1 MRKRFTWIAGI
12 LVLVSISALVACSAK
27 FDSSNNGL
35 VVVASQGDLVMQ
47 TFSLDIGNGHLTQ
60 INNVNGPPTNGVPT
74 SVVLDP
80 GGPYAYLLLTASTPT
95 VPNSGP
101 GIAPYSIA
109 SDGKLA
115 LLGPTVTLTPG
126 AVPVALTIDSAGKFL
141 FVAANTPGSAGEIA
155 VFSIGS
161 SGALT
166 EVPGSP
172 FLLPTPLGGRVPQVS
187 ALAITPTVF
196 PPAFAACSGSAPPTT
211 ENLYVTD
218 SVNYFVL
225 NYLVGSSGALTIKQP
240 TTALVGIA
248 TGTVPSG
255 VTVDPCNR
263 FVYVSNGQPNNTV
276 SGYTVCNN
284 LSLPLCPEADFSLH
298 PIAGSPFAAGNAPG
312 PLTEDAFAKYLYVI
326 NVQGN
331 SISPFA
337 INTSSGVL
345 TPLTPAPIATNIG
358 PTAISVRGDD
368 TWLFVSNITS
378 ANISEYAITTSTGQL
393 TPQPTIDAFPL
404 PYGIAVK

>member
-27 FDSSNNGL
+27 YDSSNNGL
-35 VVVASQGDLVMQ
+35 VVVASQGDLVME

-60 INNVNGPPTNGVPT
+60 INNVNGPPTPGVPT
-74 SVVLDP
+74 SVALDP
-80 GGPYAYLLLTASTPT
+80 GGPYAYVLMTASSSVAPGT
-95 VPNSGP
+95 VT
-101 GIAPYSIA
+101 GITTYSIA

-115 LLGPTVTLTPG
+115 LVGSTTPLGTS
-126 AVPVALTIDSAGKFL
+126 AVPTGITIDSAGKFL
-141 FVAANTPGSAGEIA
+141 FVSSNTPGAPGEID

-161 SGALT
+161 GGGLT
-166 EVPGSP
+166 AVPGSP
-172 FLLPTPLGGRVPQVS
+172 FVLPNEPGGQVPQVS

-218 SVNYFVL
+218 SVNYFVV
-225 NYLVGSSGALTIKQP
+225 NYSVGSSGALTLVP
-240 TTALVGIA
+240 TTTASPGIA
-248 TGTVPSG
+248 TGTVPAG

-263 FVYVSNGQPNNTV
+263 FVYVSNGQPNNNV
-276 SGYTVCNN
+276 SGYTVCYNT
-284 LSLPLCPEADFSLH
+284 SLPLCPRADFSLH
-298 PIAGSPFAAGNAPG
+298 PITGTPFAAGNAPG
-312 PLTEDAFAKYLYVI
+312 PLTEDALANYLYVI

-331 SISPFA
+331 SISPFR
-337 INTSSGVL
+337 INTTTGAL

-378 ANISEYAITTSTGQL
+378 ANISEYAITPSSGQL
-393 TPQPTIDAFPL
+393 TPQPTVDAFPL

>member
-1 MRKRFTWIAGI
+1 
-12 LVLVSISALVACSAK
+12 
-27 FDSSNNGL
+27 
-35 VVVASQGDLVMQ
+35 
-47 TFSLDIGNGHLTQ
+47 
-60 INNVNGPPTNGVPT
+60 
-74 SVVLDP
+74 
-80 GGPYAYLLLTASTPT
+80 
-95 VPNSGP
+95 
-101 GIAPYSIA
+101 
-109 SDGKLA
+109 
-115 LLGPTVTLTPG
+115 
-126 AVPVALTIDSAGKFL
+126 
-141 FVAANTPGSAGEIA
+141 
-155 VFSIGS
+155 
-161 SGALT
+161 
-166 EVPGSP
+166 
-172 FLLPTPLGGRVPQVS
+172 
-187 ALAITPTVF
+187 
-196 PPAFAACSGSAPPTT
+196 
-211 ENLYVTD
+211 
-218 SVNYFVL
+218 L

-393 TPQPTIDAFPL
+393 TPQPTVDAFPL